1 MAVMSFLLRCLPLC
15 LLIGLAQAGP
25 VAFRAPHPVTYV
37 LEVPATPQSTTA
49 VTAAAKELSAR
60 PIGGGKT
67 VRITS
72 RLVLRLTDT
81 NQLAALATAH
91 GLVLAGRFD
100 DRTFLLSAR
109 DARQAALAAN
119 ALAKLPGV
127 EVAMPILHRQLR
139 KHFAYG
145 AAPNDPYYPRQP
157 YLEAPRT
164 NAPFF
169 ATAPDLNVRG
179 AWAFTHGAGVTVAL
193 VDDGMEV
200 AHSDLVANA
209 TGPHHNFFTGT
220 ASGAHDGIFNYH
232 GTEVAGLIA
241 AVGGNKLG
249 LSGVAPAAR
258 LASWLIFNS
267 VDDTPDDAG
276 MASMFSFA
284 LNGPDAVA
292 VQNHSWGNSDFDV
305 LEMSLPEQLAVTQAV
320 TEGRSGR
327 GVVYVRSAGNVR
339 AQDYNF
345 ARGVGDANLD
355 AYANDPRQ
363 ITVGAVRNSGRVSSY
378 STPGACVLVA
388 AMGGDIGDATSPGL
402 LTTDRI
408 GTRGANRVQNPGDP
422 SSWDYAFDSTGF
434 IGTSASAPLVSGVV
448 ALLLAENP
456 NLGWRDV
463 QLVLALAARHIDLA
477 DPDLTTNGA
486 GLRVSHNVGFGI
498 PDAGT
503 AVRLARDWSNRPPA
517 VERHY
522 TNATPQD
529 IPDDGLKVRVS
540 GPGVPD
546 GLAAIPASGTVG
558 LHPDAPTA
566 VLPLTDVGFATSA
579 IGANLTGRAALI
591 TQQGSTFEGP
601 INNAGAAGAAFAIVE
616 NSQGTTER
624 YILRDTYFAKIPAVL
639 VGHDDGEALR
649 ALFAT
654 NSAARVSLGLDS
666 ANYPFA
672 VTDTLV
678 VEHVQVHV
686 AWAHPRMADLR
697 VTLRSP
703 SGTVSLLH
711 RPGASTSAVQGEWT
725 YSTVHHLGESSAG
738 TWTVVITDED
748 TGMTGSVD
756 SVELIL
762 HGTPITDADAD
773 GLDDA
778 WELAHFG
785 SLNYG
790 PQDDPDHDGW
800 SNATEQLRGSDPMV
814 NETPLALDI
823 SRSPNGQVRLS
834 WPGRNAIP
842 FDVLQVAV
850 PEAASGVLQ
859 TVPGRFPESG
869 VWLPASDAA
878 RYFRV
883 RETP

>member
-1 MAVMSFLLRCLPLC
+1 MSFLLRCLPW
-15 LLIGLAQAGP
+15 LLVLGMALAEP
-25 VAFRAPHPVTYV
+25 VEFRAPHAVAYDLGSP
-37 LEVPATPQSTTA
+37 PISQSSSASA
-49 VTAAAKELSAR
+49 VAADLLAR
-60 PIGGGKT
+60 PVGGGKL

-91 GLVLAGRFD
+91 GLTTIRRFD
-100 DRTFLLSAR
+100 SRTFLLSAGSP
-109 DARQAALAAN
+109 RQAALAAA
-119 ALAKLPGV
+119 ALAKVPGI

-157 YLEAPRT
+157 YLEAPLT
-164 NAPFF
+164 NAPYLSI
-169 ATAPDLNVRG
+169 APDLNVRG

-200 AHSDLVANA
+200 THPDLIANA
-209 TGPHHNFFTGT
+209 TGPHHNFFTGANDGT
-220 ASGAHDGIFNYH
+220 HDGIFNYH
-232 GTEVAGLIA
+232 GTAVAGLIA
-241 AVGGNKLG
+241 ATGGNKLG

-276 MASMFSFA
+276 MAAMFGFE
-284 LNGPDAVA
+284 LKGPDAVG

-305 LEMSLPEQLAVTQAV
+305 LEISLPEQLAIAQAV
-320 TEGRSGR
+320 TEGRNGH

-345 ARGVGDANLD
+345 GRGVGDANLD
-355 AYANDPRQ
+355 AYANDPHQ
-363 ITVGAVRNSGRVSSY
+363 ITVAAVRNSGRVSSY

-402 LTTDRI
+402 LTTDRV
-408 GTRGANRVQNPGDP
+408 GSLGANRTQNPNDP
-422 SSWDYAFDSTGF
+422 NSWDYAFDSTGF

-448 ALLLAENP
+448 ALMLAENP

-463 QLVLALAARHIDLA
+463 QQALVLASRHIDLA

-486 GLRVSHNVGFGI
+486 GLLVSHNVGFGI
-498 PDAGT
+498 PDAGA

-517 VERHY
+517 VELHY

-529 IPDDGLKVRVS
+529 IPDDALSVRVS

-546 GLAAIPASGTVG
+546 ELATIPASGSVG
-558 LHPDAPTA
+558 LHPDNPTA
-566 VLPLTDVGFATSA
+566 SLPLTDVGFATTSISA
-579 IGANLTGRAALI
+579 DLNGQAALI
-591 TQQGSTFEGP
+591 TQSSTFEAP
-601 INNAGAAGAAFAIVE
+601 INNAAAAGAAFAIVE

-624 YILRDTYFAKIPAVL
+624 MIMRDTYFAKIPAVL

-666 ANYPFA
+666 ATYPFA

-678 VEHVQVHV
+678 VEHMQVHV
-686 AWAHPRMADLR
+686 TWSHPRMADLR

-703 SGTVSLLH
+703 AGTVSILQ
-711 RPGASTSAVQGEWT
+711 RPGASTSAVQSEWT

-738 TWTVVITDED
+738 TWTVAITDED

-762 HGTPITDADAD
+762 HGTPITDTDAD

-785 SLNYG
+785 TLNYG
-790 PQDDPDHDGW
+790 PLDDPDHDGW
-800 SNATEQLRGSDPMV
+800 NNATEQMRGSDPAR
-814 NETPLALDI
+814 NETPLAMEI
-823 SRSPNGQVRLS
+823 SHSPNGQVRLS
-834 WPGRNAIP
+834 WPGLNATT
-842 FDVLQVAV
+842 FDVLQGNL
-850 PEAASGVLQ
+850 PEAVSAVLK
-859 TVPGRFPESG
+859 TVPGHFPESG
-869 VWLPASDAA
+869 LWLPANDAA

-883 RETP
+883 RQEP